1 MRRRNLMEWRRDAAT
16 QHQAEIYGDQNAGE
30 KSQRR

>member
-16 QHQAEIYGDQNAGE
+16 QHLEEIYGDQNAGE